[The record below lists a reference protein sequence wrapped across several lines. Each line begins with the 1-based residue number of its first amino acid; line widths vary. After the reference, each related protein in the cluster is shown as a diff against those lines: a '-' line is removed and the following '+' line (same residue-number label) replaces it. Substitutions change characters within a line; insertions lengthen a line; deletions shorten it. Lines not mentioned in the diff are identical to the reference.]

1 MAVFKGVAA
10 SPGIAIGEAYVIQEK
25 EIEIST
31 EKIPEE
37 KIQREIETFRRA
49 ISASKEQIDKIRQK
63 TLEEMGEEK
72 AQIFQAH
79 MMILE
84 DPSLVEAV
92 EKKIKEEYIT
102 AENALYQV
110 TEEYVNIFMQ
120 MEDEY
125 LRERASDIK
134 DVSARVMKNILG
146 IQANTLADMD
156 REVVIVAKDLTP
168 SETAQIDKKK
178 VLAFAADV
186 GGRTSHMAIMARS
199 LEKPAVLG
207 LSKITANVK
216 TGDRIIVDGN
226 EGVVIVNPDEQVY
239 EEYLNLKQKY
249 MEYKEELKRLKEMAG
264 ITTDGCR
271 VELSANIGT
280 PEDVCGALQ
289 NGAEGIGLYRTEF
302 LYMHRDEVPSEEEQ
316 FKAYREVAEK
326 MQGKPVIIRTLDI
339 GGDKKLPYLDMPEE
353 LNPFLGWRA
362 IRMCLDRP
370 EILKTQLKAILR
382 ASGYGSFKIM
392 YPMVSSVEEI
402 RKANGILEEAKEE
415 LRREGV
421 SFDNKLQV
429 GIMVEIPSAAVT
441 ADLLAKEV
449 DFFSIGTNDLVQ
461 YTLAVDRM
469 NAKLSHMYDPFH
481 PAVLRLIKNV
491 IDSSHD
497 NGKWTG
503 MCGEMAGDPLAAPI
517 LVGMG
522 IDELSMSAASI
533 PQVKRII
540 RSLSLEEAKGIV
552 EKVFKMESSQEIR
565 NYLKDVVG
573 SILKRN

>member
-1 MAVFKGVAA
+1 MFKGVAA